1 MSELNLSGVLAV
13 VTPENC
19 REPVPAAVGGVEVR
33 ADLFDSREESLELVA
48 SVSKTRPVLVTP
60 RHSSQGGGWKG
71 TERER
76 AAYCLEAFD
85 RGASL
90 ADVEHGSEAA
100 GELLGAGKPV
110 LLSWHDFDGMVT
122 AEELDR
128 LTLDME
134 MRGPA
139 AIKVVPTAGRLGD
152 AVRMLEWVA
161 QKPAEGAARVGF
173 AMGAAGG
180 PSRIL
185 SLSRGA
191 PWTYGAHGAGVA
203 PGQLPVEQL
212 TDLYRVDQLDLETR
226 VYGVAGNPVK
236 HSLSPQMH
244 NPALRA
250 AGLNAVYVPI
260 YLSELS
266 ELEECWE
273 PLGLDGLSVTIPFKL
288 DALALASEVDG
299 RASQAGAAN
308 TLVRVASESGWALH
322 GYNTDFNG
330 VLDPLERRLGSLA
343 DLDAAILGN
352 GGAARG
358 AVRALLDAGARPTI
372 YYRSKERGGAVAEE
386 LGVSSGLLGELGSGN
401 SHRVIIN
408 ATPLGLK
415 ADDPSP
421 VPGEVFDPD
430 TLAFDMVY
438 DPPETRFIQDALS
451 KGAEVIRGDEML
463 VAQGLVQ
470 FELFTGQKASRQA
483 FGSSLQAARATRNP

>member
-48 SVSKTRPVLVTP
+48 SISKTRPVLVTP

-76 AAYCLEAFD
+76 AAYCLEAFHQ
-85 RGASL
+85 GASL

-110 LLSWHDFDGMVT
+110 LLSWHDFDEMIT

-358 AVRALLDAGARPTI
+358 AVRALLDVGARPTI

-483 FGSSLQAARATRNP
+483 FGSSLQAARATRGP

>member
-19 REPVPAAVGGVEVR
+19 REPVPAAAGGVEVR

-48 SVSKTRPVLVTP
+48 SISKAMPVLVTP

-76 AAYCLEAFD
+76 VAYCLEAFE

-90 ADVEHGSEAA
+90 ADVEHDSEAA

-110 LLSWHDFDGMVT
+110 VLSWHDFDGMIT
-122 AEELDR
+122 AQELDR

-134 MRGPA
+134 MRSPA
-139 AIKVVPTAGRLGD
+139 AIKVVPTAERLGD

-161 QKPAEGAARVGF
+161 RRPAGGVPRIGF

-203 PGQLPVEQL
+203 SGQLPAEQL
-212 TDLYRVDQLDLETR
+212 ADLYRVDQLDLETR
-226 VYGVAGNPVK
+226 VYGVAGNPVN

-260 YLSELS
+260 YLSEFS

-288 DALALASEVDG
+288 DALALASEVDEC
-299 RASQAGAAN
+299 ASQAGAAN
-308 TLVRVASESGWALH
+308 TLVRVASESGWTLH

-330 VLDPLERRLGSLA
+330 VLDPLERRLGGLA
-343 DLDAAILGN
+343 DLDVAILGN

-358 AVRALLDAGARPTI
+358 AARALLDVGARPTI

-386 LGVSSGLLGELGSGN
+386 LGVSSGFLGELGAGN
-401 SHRVIIN
+401 SHRVVIN

-421 VPGEVFDPD
+421 VSAEAFDPD

-438 DPPETRFIQDALS
+438 DPPETRFIQAARS

-470 FELFTGQKASRQA
+470 FELFTGRKASRQA
-483 FGSSLQAARATRNP
+483 FDSSLQAARAARGS